1 MRKPLLAPLALAALV
16 LAGCGPIGPL
26 GPTAAPEPTTTAVP
40 EATPAPTAPPAPGE
54 PTNVGDVKR
63 DAIAYYES
71 GAYFSDLAL
80 VRDEAIAYLEDA
92 VPGVEKPAV
101 VFDIDDTL
109 LSNWQVIRADDF
121 GRVIPGPCTDLPSGP
136 CGWREWDLL
145 GIAPALPQSLEIY
158 QKAQELGA
166 SIFLITGRDEGQ
178 RDATQRN
185 LENAGYTGFTALI
198 MPAQGAHY
206 DSAADFKG
214 PQRAAIEGQ
223 GYTIVANVGDQP
235 SDLAGGFA
243 LETFKLPNPFYRIP

>member
-1 MRKPLLAPLALAALV
+1 MRTKWLAPAALV
-16 LAGCGPIGPL
+16 ALLLTGCGPLGPIGPIA
-26 GPTAAPEPTTTAVP
+26 TPEPTVTSTP
-40 EATPAPTAPPAPGE
+40 EAVSPVTPTAPGE
-54 PTNVGDVKR
+54 PANVGDVKLG
-63 DAIAYYES
+63 AIDYYES
-71 GAYFSDLAL
+71 GAYFVDLESVASD
-80 VRDEAIAYLEDA
+80 AIAHLEDA
-92 VPGVEKPAV
+92 VPGATKPAV
-101 VFDIDDTL
+101 VFDVDDTL

-185 LENAGYTGFTALI
+185 LEAAGYTGYTALI

-214 PQRAAIEGQ
+214 PQREAIEAQ
-223 GYTIVANVGDQP
+223 GYTIVANIGDQP
-235 SDLAGGFA
+235 SDLEGGHA

>member
-1 MRKPLLAPLALAALV
+1 MRRPRLLCCSS
-16 LAGCGPIGPL
+16 AG
-26 GPTAAPEPTTTAVP
+26 AAPSGRSDRSVRRPPHPSSSPVP
-40 EATPAPTAPPAPGE
+40 EATNAPSSGE
-54 PTNVGDVKR
+54 PANVGDVKL
-63 DAIAYYES
+63 DAIDYYES
-71 GAYFSDLAL
+71 GAYFVDLEL
-80 VRDEAIAYLEDA
+80 VADDAIAHLEDA
-92 VPGVEKPAV
+92 VDGVDRPAV
-101 VFDIDDTL
+101 VFDVDDTL

-145 GIAPALPQSLEIY
+145 GIAPALPQSLAIY

-185 LENAGYTGFTALI
+185 LENAGYTGYTALI

-214 PQRAAIEGQ
+214 PQRELIEAQ
-223 GYTIVANVGDQP
+223 GYTIVANIGDQP
-235 SDLAGGFA
+235 SDLEGGFA
-243 LETFKLPNPFYRIP
+243 LATFKLPNPFYRIP

>member
-1 MRKPLLAPLALAALV
+1 MRTPLLAPAALAVLL
-16 LAGCGPIGPL
+16 LAGCGTIGPIGPA
-26 GPTAAPEPTTTAVP
+26 GPSAPPTATPSPTAAPTETPSASEPA
-40 EATPAPTAPPAPGE
+40 
-54 PTNVGDVKR
+54 NVGDLKSE
-63 DAIAYYES
+63 AIDYYES
-71 GAYFSDLAL
+71 GAYFVDLEVVA
-80 VRDEAIAYLEDA
+80 DDAIQHLEDA
-92 VPGVEKPAV
+92 VDGVARPAV

-121 GRVIPGPCTDLPSGP
+121 GRVIPGPCTDLPARP

-158 QKAQELGA
+158 QRAQELGA

-185 LENAGYTGFTALI
+185 LEAAGYTGYTALI

-206 DSAADFKG
+206 DSAVDFKA
-214 PQRAAIEGQ
+214 PQREQIEAQ
-223 GYTIVANVGDQP
+223 GYTIVANIGDQP
-235 SDLAGGFA
+235 SDLEGGFA

>member
-1 MRKPLLAPLALAALV
+1 MRRSLLVPAALAALL
-16 LAGCGPIGPL
+16 LAGCGPVGPGVL
-26 GPTAAPEPTTTAVP
+26 TTAEPTATATIAPQ
-40 EATPAPTAPPAPGE
+40 PPASGE
-54 PTNVGDVKR
+54 PTNVGDVKL
-63 DAIAYYES
+63 DAIDYYES
-71 GAYFSDLAL
+71 GAYFVDLEL
-80 VRDEAIAYLEDA
+80 VADEAIAHLEDA
-92 VPGVEKPAV
+92 VPGAEKPAV

-145 GIAPALPQSLEIY
+145 GIAPALPQSLGIY

-166 SIFLITGRDEGQ
+166 AIFLITGRDEGQ

-185 LENAGYTGFTALI
+185 LENAGYTGYTALI

-214 PQRAAIEGQ
+214 PQREQIEAQ
-223 GYTIVANVGDQP
+223 GYTIVANIGDQP
-235 SDLAGGFA
+235 SDLEGGFA
-243 LETFKLPNPFYRIP
+243 QATFKLPNPFYRIP